1 MVFRFLPMGDDPG
14 RSIMDIMMLAPWPAG
29 KPKPPAAQ
37 LHQLGPEE
45 PWTNAP
51 ELASFARILD
61 QDVFNLPKVQAGLK
75 TKHPPFVWYSA
86 YQESKIRN
94 FHQHYDRMMEQESHI
109 RG

>member
-1 MVFRFLPMGDDPG
+1 
-14 RSIMDIMMLAPWPAG
+14 MMLAPWPAG